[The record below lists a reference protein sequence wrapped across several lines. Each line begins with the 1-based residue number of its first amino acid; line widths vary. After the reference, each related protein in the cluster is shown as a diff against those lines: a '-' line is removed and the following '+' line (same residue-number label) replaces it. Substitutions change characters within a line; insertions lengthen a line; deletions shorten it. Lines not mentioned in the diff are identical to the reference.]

1 MLSLKAS
8 ISGAA
13 SRSYSSEANS
23 PGPACLDP
31 NYTSDFTADVDG
43 WSGNAAVIG
52 ILFNQDGVGGLDDNA
67 AVRFTDG
74 GSFPDGI
81 GTISKTLSTGF
92 TVGCTYNYLIRYRV
106 PAANDEVTHITTLR
120 VALNNISIDSSAV
133 ATDTWIERTGT
144 FTANSTSGGVAINF
158 NADNDTGAQDQVYIN
173 EIKIYA

>member
-13 SRSYSSEANS
+13 SRSYS
-23 PGPACLDP
+23 PGAACLDP
-31 NYTSDFTADVDG
+31 NYTSDFTADADG
-43 WSGNAAVIG
+43 WSGNSAVTG

-74 GSFPDGI
+74 GSLPDVN

-106 PAANDEVTHITTLR
+106 PAANDEVTHITALR

-144 FTANSTSGGVAINF
+144 FTANNTSGGVNINF
-158 NADNDTGAQDQVYIN
+158 NADHDTGAQDQVYIN